1 MEVAVTPT
9 ASTVDRIEQSVYSIE
24 RARKA
29 DLLAHLLRTT
39 GAARTVVFTKTKH
52 GADKLVRKLRA
63 AGVASDAIHGN
74 KAQGQRTRALD
85 GFRSGRTPVLVATDI
100 AARGLD
106 VDGILEVAGINGEE
120 GRRLERVAK
129 ARPSLTN
136 PEPGQLKQLAL
147 WAGILPDPIEQTTS
161 PRPEAHWLA
170 YLIKTRQW
178 VARKSPTSWS
188 DAQRKE
194 FVEEA
199 RPVVEAWVEAGG
211 KL

>member
-1 MEVAVTPT
+1 MAQLATLTSNEKSIGMELKKTVRLLNDSREEAVKSMAETISL
-9 ASTVDRIEQSVYSIE
+9 A
-24 RARKA
+24 A
-29 DLLAHLLRTT
+29 DAGDIILS
-39 GAARTVVFTKTKH
+39 ARTE
-52 GADKLVRKLRA
+52 
-63 AGVASDAIHGN
+63 
-74 KAQGQRTRALD
+74 
-85 GFRSGRTPVLVATDI
+85 
-100 AARGLD
+100 GLD

-188 DAQRKE
+188 AEQRKE

>member
-1 MEVAVTPT
+1 MAQLATLTTNEKSIGMELKKTVRLLSESREEAVKSMAETISL
-9 ASTVDRIEQSVYSIE
+9 A
-24 RARKA
+24 A
-29 DLLAHLLRTT
+29 DAGDIILS
-39 GAARTVVFTKTKH
+39 ARTE
-52 GADKLVRKLRA
+52 
-63 AGVASDAIHGN
+63 
-74 KAQGQRTRALD
+74 
-85 GFRSGRTPVLVATDI
+85 
-100 AARGLD
+100 GLD
-106 VDGILEVAGINGEE
+106 VEGILEIAGINGEE

-188 DAQRKE
+188 EAQRKE